1 MVKGDKMKTR
11 GYCRHCGEWNEE
23 TEDFICKGC
32 YRLKNI
38 IKEILMTE
46 KDRIDFLNLQ
56 ARVVIIEEKLEM
68 LMEIPM
74 VRMIC
79 ENIKD

>member
-1 MVKGDKMKTR
+1 M
-11 GYCRHCGEWNEE
+11 N
-23 TEDFICKGC
+23 
-32 YRLKNI
+32 
-38 IKEILMTE
+38 E
-46 KDRIDFLNLQ
+46 KDRKDFLNLQ

-79 ENIKD
+79 ESLND

>member
-1 MVKGDKMKTR
+1 MTDK
-11 GYCRHCGEWNEE
+11 E
-23 TEDFICKGC
+23 TS
-32 YRLKNI
+32 
-38 IKEILMTE
+38 
-46 KDRIDFLNLQ
+46 DFLNLQ

>member
-11 GYCRHCGEWNEE
+11 GYCRYCGEWNEE
-23 TEDFICKGC
+23 TEDFICKRC
-32 YRLKNI
+32 YRLKYI

-46 KDRIDFLNLQ
+46 KDRKDFLNLQ

>member
-1 MVKGDKMKTR
+1 MTDK
-11 GYCRHCGEWNEE
+11 E
-23 TEDFICKGC
+23 
-32 YRLKNI
+32 
-38 IKEILMTE
+38 KE
-46 KDRIDFLNLQ
+46 DFLNLQ

-79 ENIKD
+79 ENPKD